1 MKQNSMVK
9 YTKVIGITG
18 GVGSGKSHVCKLIHN
33 HLGYPVIDSDEI
45 SRNQMQKGSVVLN
58 EVVACFGKEILNEDG
73 SLDRSALAAIVFQDD
88 EKLEKLNSITHPRVI
103 EEIENRISHFAD
115 EGIPFVFVES
125 ALACSAG
132 YRSFCDEIWMVYASE
147 QVRRYRLIK
156 TRGYDEARIS
166 AMFSEQM
173 GEEEMRAC
181 CDKVINN
188 GNMVG
193 DIEICYQIENLLGL

>member
-1 MKQNSMVK
+1 MVK

-18 GVGSGKSHVCKLIHN
+18 GVGSGKSHVCKLIQK
-33 HLGYPVIDSDEI
+33 HLGYPVLDSDAI
-45 SRNQMQKGSVVLN
+45 SKNQMQKGSKVFD
-58 EVVACFGKEILNEDG
+58 EVVDFFGTEILNEDG
-73 SLDRSALAAIVFQDD
+73 TLNRSALAGIVFQDD
-88 EKLEKLNSITHPRVI
+88 AKLEKLNQITHPAVI
-103 EEIENRISHFAD
+103 EEIRNRISEYA
-115 EGIPFVFVES
+115 EQGLPFVFVES

-156 TRGYDEARIS
+156 TRGYDDERIS
-166 AMFSEQM
+166 SMFSEQM
-173 GEEEMRAC
+173 GEAEMRAC